1 MSLIDEKFLNINY
14 YKLSMFNDDDTIE
27 NIDNNIYNDTIL
39 TVNEVFDGI
48 SKTFEDMNLSIDEH
62 INKINELLGIK

>member
-1 MSLIDEKFLNINY
+1 MSSIDEKFLNINY
-14 YKLSMFNDDDTIE
+14 YKLSIFDDDTIE

-39 TVNEVFDGI
+39 TVNEIYDGI
-48 SKTFEDMNLSIDEH
+48 SKTFGDINVSIDEH

>member
-14 YKLSMFNDDDTIE
+14 YKLSMFNDDDIIE